1 MTAMLRPAA
10 PTDRP
15 DLIALALAED
25 AAWSGAP
32 AVSAEEQGEFVDS
45 CGPGVIFERDGRVA
59 GYAAAGEGGDTVLL
73 VDPDDCPERA
83 LEALVA
89 WLGEQG
95 HHEVDSYAR
104 DARRIAWLE
113 ANGFTHRRS
122 FFDLQRGIN
131 PPLAPA
137 VWPSEVA
144 IARFRPG
151 ADDAAVHALIYVD
164 AAWGEVRGHTQRSLE
179 AWRCTLTPEYRGW
192 VARRDERPVGWVA
205 GRVFDDGRGWVEQ
218 LAVARSARGLGLGRA
233 LLLHSLAELCA
244 RGATSLATG
253 VQAENE
259 NAIGLYRDVG
269 FEVDR
274 EWRVY
279 SRADA
284 LLDRLEAA
292 VAKDGRAYVDHSAS
306 RWKST

>member
-1 MTAMLRPAA
+1 MTAMLRPATPA
-10 PTDRP
+10 DRP
-15 DLIALALAED
+15 DVIALALAED

-32 AVSAEEQGEFVDS
+32 AVSAEEVGEFVDS
-45 CGPGVIFERDGRVA
+45 CGPGVIVERDGRVA
-59 GYAAAGEGGDTVLL
+59 GYAAAGEGAETILL
-73 VDPDDCPERA
+73 VDPGDGPGPA

-89 WLGEQG
+89 WLGERG

-113 ANGFTHRRS
+113 ANGFIHRRS

-137 VWPSEVA
+137 VWPSGVA
-144 IARFRPG
+144 LARYRPG
-151 ADDAAVHALIYVD
+151 EDDAAVHALIYVD
-164 AAWGEVRGHTQRSLE
+164 AAWGEVPGHTRRSLE
-179 AWRCTLTPEYRGW
+179 PWRSMLTPEYRGW
-192 VARRDERPVGWVA
+192 VARRDERPVGWVV

-218 LAVARSARGLGLGRA
+218 LAVARSARGLGVGRA
-233 LLLHSLAELCA
+233 LLLHSLAELCS

-279 SRADA
+279 SR
-284 LLDRLEAA
+284 
-292 VAKDGRAYVDHSAS
+292 
-306 RWKST
+306 STT

>member
-1 MTAMLRPAA
+1 MTAVLRPATPA
-10 PTDRP
+10 DRP

-32 AVSAEEQGEFVDS
+32 AVSEDEVGEFVDS
-45 CGPGVIFERDGRVA
+45 CGPGVIFERDGRAA
-59 GYAAAGEGGDTVLL
+59 GYAASGEGGDTVLL
-73 VDPDDCPERA
+73 VDPGDSPEPA

-89 WLGEQG
+89 WLGERG

-104 DARRIAWLE
+104 DAGRIAWLE
-113 ANGFTHRRS
+113 SNGFTHRRS
-122 FFDLQRGIN
+122 FFDLHRGID

-137 VWPSEVA
+137 VWPDGVA
-144 IARFRPG
+144 IARYRSG
-151 ADDAAVHALIYVD
+151 EDDAAVHQLIYVD
-164 AAWGEVRGHTQRSLE
+164 AAWDDVPGHTRRSRE
-179 AWRCTLTPEYRGW
+179 DWRSMLTPEYRGW

-233 LLLHSLAELCA
+233 LLLHSLAELSSL
-244 RGATSLATG
+244 GATSLATG

-259 NAIGLYRDVG
+259 NAIALYRDVG

-279 SRADA
+279 SRAT
-284 LLDRLEAA
+284 
-292 VAKDGRAYVDHSAS
+292 AS
-306 RWKST
+306 